1 MCIRV
6 KWNIKMSDTSH
17 LKYPVW
23 LCLHKWSSH
32 FTSEGYILIPL
43 VRFCTNSTSA
53 PSLIPELEQGL
64 WDWVWDHSWGIYSN
78 CSSMWKEQDWVGV
91 TWDSAFIFSQDWMRH
106 MEIIP
111 KQVLGCAECPFCL
124 WTSSGKHTEQCSDL
138 CISIGVSGTACFCC
152 WNRKESYLEPD
163 QSRDKESLQR
173 SEYPTDGVHWGGC
186 SLFGISRWS

>member
-1 MCIRV
+1 
-6 KWNIKMSDTSH
+6 MSDTSH

-32 FTSEGYILIPL
+32 FTFEGYILIPL

-53 PSLIPELEQGL
+53 PSLTPELEQGL

-91 TWDSAFIFSQDWMRH
+91 TWDSAFTFSQDWMRH

-111 KQVLGCAECPFCL
+111 KQVLRCAECPFCL
-124 WTSSGKHTEQCSDL
+124 WTSSGKHSHRAVQWRLYFHRCLRYSMCLLLEQEGEL
-138 CISIGVSGTACFCC
+138 PGTGPKQRQGKAAQI
-152 WNRKESYLEPD
+152 WVPHR
-163 QSRDKESLQR
+163 QSAL
-173 SEYPTDGVHWGGC
+173 
-186 SLFGISRWS
+186 RWLLSVWHFQVELGLVT